1 MQETKTRVCMKCKQE
16 KEIHN
21 FQRTQ
26 SPYFPG
32 KRSMICT
39 QCLEKAHDPTNLD
52 AIDRLC
58 RYLDLPFDINQW
70 MTLYKTYGKHTLTAY
85 FEMLADDRYDSVS
98 WKEENERWKIAKQQ
112 QTIDE
117 EIEVLSKA
125 KIKELQNRWSSDYS
139 KDELL
144 FLENFYNKI
153 LATQNVSTPILQEYA
168 RDLCEIQLRIKKGLR
183 AGTDVKKDM
192 DARDNIIKMAKFE
205 ASNSKNSADFDSVA
219 ELMLYYGRKGFH
231 PKWHS
236 EPQDSVDFCMK
247 NIQSYL
253 QRLVSNEGSLRDQIE
268 EKRKIFNTTQRI
280 EEMSDDEFQ
289 VEEEKPIEYED
300 EDEAAKELSDWNG

>member
-1 MQETKTRVCMKCKQE
+1 MNKNINDILMLDEIKTLLNNGGASLKGGRPKNLKSGFMVSLCGF
-16 KEIHN
+16 EICVKS
-21 FQRTQ
+21 T
-26 SPYFPG
+26 YY
-32 KRSMICT
+32 KRII
-39 QCLEKAHDPTNLD
+39 KA
-52 AIDRLC
+52 I
-58 RYLDLPFDINQW
+58 
-70 MTLYKTYGKHTLTAY
+70 K
-85 FEMLADDRYDSVS
+85 
-98 WKEENERWKIAKQQ
+98 KQQ

-168 RDLCEIQLRIKKGLR
+168 RDLCEIQLPIKKGLR
-183 AGTDVKKDM
+183 AGADVKKDM

-253 QRLVSNEGSLRDQIE
+253 QRLVSNEGSLRDQVE

-289 VEEEKPIEYED
+289 VEEETPIEYED
-300 EDEAAKELSDWNG
+300 EDEAAEELSDWNG

>member
-1 MQETKTRVCMKCKQE
+1 MKCKQE

-70 MTLYKTYGKHTLTAY
+70 MTLYKTYGEHTLTAY

-117 EIEVLSKA
+117 KIEVLSKA

-168 RDLCEIQLRIKKGLR
+168 QDLCEIQLRIKKGLR
-183 AGTDVKKDM
+183 TGADVKKDM
-192 DARDNIIKMAKFE
+192 DSRDNIIKMAKFD

-289 VEEEKPIEYED
+289 AEEETPIEYED